1 MSELTKKFNILDN
14 NLSIQNKISKKA
26 LFLTLFI
33 CFILDSIES
42 RVKILS
48 PPELKNIFGGI

>member
-14 NLSIQNKISKKA
+14 IKILNKISKKT
-26 LFLTLFI
+26 LIVTLFI
-33 CFILDSIES
+33 CFILDYIES

-48 PPELKNIFGGI
+48 PPELKNMFGGI